1 MTTESTTFGIG
12 IVGCGTISGTHA
24 EAVAQAERGR
34 LVAGHSRN
42 KSRVDEFCSR
52 YGGTGYTDYEE
63 FLSHPGLDIVVICTP
78 SGTHLDYGSRAARA
92 GKHLIVEKPIEVS
105 LKRGRKLIKSCR
117 QNNTKLAVIYQNRFI
132 DDVIKMK
139 QVIDGGELGRI
150 FMVDASVKW
159 YRDQEYYD
167 SGGWRG
173 TLDLDGGGAVINQ
186 AIHTIDLM
194 VWFCGLPE
202 SLQGFKGTLTHAGI
216 EGEDNA
222 VATLQFKNGAI
233 GTFRAST
240 SVVPPEDRKIEVHGT
255 DGTAVLDGDIFR
267 LKNGEGDSAGE
278 NESSGAGASSPMA
291 GMTANH
297 HGRQYEQILDAF
309 AGNGE
314 PVVSGEES
322 LRSLAVVEALYAS
335 AEKQKVI
342 QMDEYLNIENMDR
355 YDEK

>member
-1 MTTESTTFGIG
+1 MATESTTFGIG

-24 EAVAQAERGR
+24 EAIAQSERGS
-34 LVAGHSRN
+34 LIAAHSRN

-52 YGGTGYTDYEE
+52 YGGTGFSDYEE
-63 FLSHPGLDIVVICTP
+63 FLSHPGLDVVVICTP

-92 GKHLIVEKPIEVS
+92 GKHLIVEKPIEIS
-105 LKRGRKLIKSCR
+105 LKRGHKLIESCR
-117 QNNTKLAVIYQNRFI
+117 QNNKKLAVIYQNRFI
-132 DDVIKMK
+132 EDVIKMK

-150 FMVDASVKW
+150 FMIDASVKW

-194 VWFCGLPE
+194 VWFCGMPE
-202 SLQGFKGTLTHAGI
+202 SLQGFKGTLTHERI

-240 SVVPPEDRKIEVHGT
+240 SVMPPEDRKIEVHG
-255 DGTAVLDGDIFR
+255 DNGTAVLDGNVFR
-267 LKNGEGDSAGE
+267 LKNRERGSAGE
-278 NESSGAGASSPMA
+278 NEGSGTGSSSPMA

-297 HGRQYEQILDAF
+297 HGRQYAQILNAF
-309 AGNGE
+309 AANGE

-322 LRSLAVVEALYAS
+322 MRSLAVVEALYAS
-335 AEKQKVI
+335 AEEQKVI
-342 QMDEYLNIENMDR
+342 QMDEWVNM
-355 YDEK
+355 KK